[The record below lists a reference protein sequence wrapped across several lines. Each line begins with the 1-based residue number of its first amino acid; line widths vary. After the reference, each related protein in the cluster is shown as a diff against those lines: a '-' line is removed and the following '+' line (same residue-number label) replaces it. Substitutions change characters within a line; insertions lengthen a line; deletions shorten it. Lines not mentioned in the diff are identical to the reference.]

1 MSRKPAPEVGAS
13 LREGLDLVGTRG
25 APVQQ
30 AEASRLAA
38 VLADAPDD
46 AEAATAARHLIDAYL
61 HDPYLERG

>member
-1 MSRKPAPEVGAS
+1 MDGSVK
-13 LREGLDLVGTRG
+13 EGLDLVAAHG
-25 APVQQ
+25 APAQQ